1 MLVHRITRGAIAR
14 ATTLLVRCKHG
25 REQSSDR
32 VMPEKQRSVRV
43 AFIGEPNS
51 GKSTLINQ
59 FLEQHISTV
68 TPHANTT
75 SRNII
80 GVTTDGET
88 QVVILDTPGMPYYPG
103 LQLEKM
109 KALHETYLMPLKHA
123 LTSVDLIVYVADCT
137 VQLSRS
143 YINSALREMIQSYN
157 VPKLLVLNKL
167 DCINEKAKIKQL
179 KKQYTQPLIA
189 KGSLPNPIAER
200 TDITPPI
207 LMKLKYSDGIRFK
220 QVFAVSALNG
230 TNVEH
235 LRQAIQDHSILRHW
249 DYPSDEVCP
258 DSLEDVVS
266 DMFREMMLER
276 LEGAAPHLVKQSVIY
291 VREEGNT
298 VIIGHQ
304 STSPVRIFR
313 DHEDC
318 DTVRDHMTKALSD
331 RFGINVELRLQYD
344 RVDKSRPLA
353 ETEDELF

>member
-1 MLVHRITRGAIAR
+1 
-14 ATTLLVRCKHG
+14 
-25 REQSSDR
+25 
-32 VMPEKQRSVRV
+32 
-43 AFIGEPNS
+43 
-51 GKSTLINQ
+51 
-59 FLEQHISTV
+59 
-68 TPHANTT
+68 
-75 SRNII
+75 
-80 GVTTDGET
+80 
-88 QVVILDTPGMPYYPG
+88 
-103 LQLEKM
+103 
-109 KALHETYLMPLKHA
+109 
-123 LTSVDLIVYVADCT
+123 
-137 VQLSRS
+137 
-143 YINSALREMIQSYN
+143 
-157 VPKLLVLNKL
+157 
-167 DCINEKAKIKQL
+167 L

-220 QVFAVSALNG
+220 QVFIVSALNG

-249 DYPSDEVCP
+249 DYPNDEVCP
-258 DSLEDVVS
+258 DTLEDVVS

-318 DTVRDHMTKALSD
+318 DAVRDHMTKALSD

-344 RVDKSRPLA
+344 RVDKSRPAA